1 MTSILRRLHLPPLEA
16 GCSDISL
23 LTPEEQDRVSEL
35 AKKVHNTLQGVE
47 PSITPEETRE
57 LEGLFA
63 KVPRLGPGE
72 TFAGPKIAV
81 PRALESYWRWVKR
94 AKGSSYRFSNLG
106 KVETLRFVELCKY
119 YSEDESLRG
128 MRLIDRMLPLDEWQA
143 DDKAEMEGMLEKAA
157 RPSESWL
164 AEY

>member
-1 MTSILRRLHLPPLEA
+1 MRSRQMLIKLRGLHLPPLEA

-23 LTPEEQDRVSEL
+23 LTPEEQDRLSEL
-35 AKKVHNTLQGVE
+35 AKKVNNTLQGVE

-94 AKGSSYRFSNLG
+94 AEGSSYRFSNLG

-128 MRLIDRMLPLDEWQA
+128 MRLIDRMLPLNEWQP
-143 DDKAEMEGMLEKAA
+143 DDKAEMEAM
-157 RPSESWL
+157 RPVRKH
-164 AEY
+164 AP